1 MCTIR
6 RKRNCTETFFFACGF
21 GSICHTHIMNIEKDF
36 SSDQPKFSD
45 EIMTLAMGE
54 IHDILIEPMQGKL
67 TQEQDAVL
75 ALIGLT
81 FKIMA
86 EKATQLEKLE
96 QGFQGNFVNE
106 NDFNRN

>member
-1 MCTIR
+1 
-6 RKRNCTETFFFACGF
+6 
-21 GSICHTHIMNIEKDF
+21 MNILDNNS

-54 IHDILIEPMQGKL
+54 IHDILIEPMHNAGKL

-75 ALIGLT
+75 AIIGMT

-86 EKATQLEKLE
+86 EKATALEKME
-96 QGFQGNFVNE
+96 QGFGGSLTNK

>member
-1 MCTIR
+1 
-6 RKRNCTETFFFACGF
+6 
-21 GSICHTHIMNIEKDF
+21 MNINENF
-36 SSDQPKFSD
+36 SSEQPKFSD
-45 EIMTLAMGE
+45 EIMSMAMGE
-54 IHDILIEPMQGKL
+54 IHDILIEPMHNAGKL

-86 EKATQLEKLE
+86 EKATQLEKME

-106 NDFNRN
+106 SDFNRN

>member
-1 MCTIR
+1 
-6 RKRNCTETFFFACGF
+6 
-21 GSICHTHIMNIEKDF
+21 MNINENF

-45 EIMTLAMGE
+45 EIMSMAMSE

-67 TQEQDAVL
+67 TPEQDSVL
-75 ALIGLT
+75 AIIGLT

-86 EKATQLEKLE
+86 EKATQLEKME

-106 NDFNRN
+106 SDFNRN

>member
-1 MCTIR
+1 
-6 RKRNCTETFFFACGF
+6 
-21 GSICHTHIMNIEKDF
+21 MNIEKDF

-45 EIMTLAMGE
+45 EIMTKAMGA
-54 IHDILIEPMQGKL
+54 IHDMLIEPMQGKL

-86 EKATQLEKLE
+86 EKATELEKLQE
-96 QGFQGNFVNE
+96 GFNSTLYGKEVSLDFVNQS
-106 NDFNRN
+106 DFNRN

>member
-1 MCTIR
+1 
-6 RKRNCTETFFFACGF
+6 
-21 GSICHTHIMNIEKDF
+21 MNIEKDF

-45 EIMTLAMGE
+45 EIMTTAMGA
-54 IHDILIEPMQGKL
+54 IHDMLIEPMQGKL

-86 EKATQLEKLE
+86 EKATQLEKME
-96 QGFQGNFVNE
+96 QGFQGSFTNK

>member
-1 MCTIR
+1 M
-6 RKRNCTETFFFACGF
+6 
-21 GSICHTHIMNIEKDF
+21 MNIEKDF

-67 TQEQDAVL
+67 TPDQDAVI
-75 ALIGLT
+75 AIIGLT

-86 EKATQLEKLE
+86 EKATALEKME
-96 QGFQGNFVNE
+96 QGFQGSFTNE

>member
-1 MCTIR
+1 
-6 RKRNCTETFFFACGF
+6 
-21 GSICHTHIMNIEKDF
+21 MNIDENF
-36 SSDQPKFSD
+36 SSSD
-45 EIMTLAMGE
+45 GNPSSNDVMATAMNE

-67 TQEQDAVL
+67 TQEQDAIL

-86 EKATQLEKLE
+86 EKATALEKME
-96 QGFQGNFVNE
+96 QGFGGSLTNK

>member
-1 MCTIR
+1 
-6 RKRNCTETFFFACGF
+6 
-21 GSICHTHIMNIEKDF
+21 MNIDENF
-36 SSDQPKFSD
+36 SSSD
-45 EIMTLAMGE
+45 DNPSSNDVMSTCMSE

-86 EKATQLEKLE
+86 EKATQLEKME
-96 QGFQGNFVNE
+96 HAFQGNFVNE

>member
-1 MCTIR
+1 
-6 RKRNCTETFFFACGF
+6 
-21 GSICHTHIMNIEKDF
+21 MNINENF

-45 EIMTLAMGE
+45 EIMSMAMSE

-75 ALIGLT
+75 AIIGMT

-86 EKATQLEKLE
+86 EKATQLEKME

-106 NDFNRN
+106 SDFNRN